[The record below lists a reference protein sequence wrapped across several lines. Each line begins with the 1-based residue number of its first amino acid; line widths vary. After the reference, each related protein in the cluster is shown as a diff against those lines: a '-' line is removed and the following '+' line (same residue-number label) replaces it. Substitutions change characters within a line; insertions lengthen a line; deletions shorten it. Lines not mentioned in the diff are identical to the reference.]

1 MNYMEKYN
9 YWLNK
14 KIFNSKIVEELHSIE
29 DDLDEI
35 KDRFYKDLE
44 FGTAG
49 LRGKIGAGTNR
60 MNIYTVAKAAQG
72 ISDTIVKKGQKAMDR
87 GVVIAYDIRHKSKE
101 FEEITASVLA
111 ANNIKVFI
119 FDNIRST
126 PMLSYSILKLNTIS
140 GIMVTASHN
149 PKEYNGYKVY
159 WENGAQIFDEI
170 SDEIQENIIKTKY
183 EDIKYM
189 DYNIALKNNLI
200 ELLPSKLD
208 EEYYNDVLN
217 LKINEEID
225 KDIKIVYTPLNGV
238 GNIPVRKILKERGFN
253 NINIV
258 KEQEN
263 PDPDFTTLAYPNPE
277 DIRAFE
283 YAIDLGKKTDSEL
296 LMATDPDSDRFA
308 AMIRDVNGKYI
319 TLDGNQMGI
328 LLTYYIIS
336 ERYNKDLPKN
346 SAIVKS
352 IVTGDMSFKIAEDY
366 NVYTFESLT
375 GFKNIFG
382 EVAKFESNGKYKFL
396 FGFEESIGYSYGNFV
411 KDKDGIIISML
422 VAEMAAYYKT
432 KGKTLLDIMEELYKK
447 YGYYEN
453 ELYSIVL
460 EGIDGKEKMDHIME
474 DFRFNPI
481 DKIEELKL
489 KRMIDY
495 NIDRTGLPKSNVL
508 KYYYNDGS
516 WFAIRP
522 SGTEPKIKFYIYTK
536 DLIRDKAIA
545 KKEKIKEY
553 INNKIF

>member
-9 YWLNK
+9 YWLNN

-238 GNIPVRKILKERGFN
+238 GNIPVRKILKARGFN

-453 ELYSIVL
+453 ELYSIAL

-489 KRMIDY
+489 ERMIDY

-508 KYYYNDGS
+508 KYYYDDGS

-553 INNKIF
+553 INNKII

>member
-9 YWLNK
+9 YWLNN

-238 GNIPVRKILKERGFN
+238 GNIPVRKILKARGFN

-411 KDKDGIIISML
+411 KDKDGVIISML

-453 ELYSIVL
+453 ELYSIAL

-489 KRMIDY
+489 ERMIDY

-508 KYYYNDGS
+508 KYYYDDGS

-553 INNKIF
+553 INNKII